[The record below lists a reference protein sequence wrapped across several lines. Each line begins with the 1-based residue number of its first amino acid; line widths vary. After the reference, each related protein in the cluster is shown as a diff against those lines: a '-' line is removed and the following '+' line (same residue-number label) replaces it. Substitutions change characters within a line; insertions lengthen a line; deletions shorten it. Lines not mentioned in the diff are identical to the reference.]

1 MRPQSPV
8 THGVRFLDTAFVV
21 IHRRREYGPF
31 DYEWST
37 DLHSVDLTYR
47 GVKYGEVCSP
57 AQLYVDLRE
66 FRLPQ
71 RVVQVA
77 MLVTG
82 GVLQS
87 LRQGCTPSER
97 DLRIRRLLCAAGC
110 GRFAEGLQVGEG

>member
-1 MRPQSPV
+1 MSTSPPP
-8 THGVRFLDTAFVV
+8 THGLRFEGTGFYV

-31 DYEWST
+31 DYQWSD
-37 DLHSVDLTYR
+37 DLRAVDLTYR
-47 GVKYGEVCSP
+47 GTKYGEVWSP

-77 MLVTG
+77 VIVVG

-87 LRQGCTPSER
+87 LRIGDTTER
-97 DLRIRRLLCAAGC
+97 RQLRIAYLLRSAGC
-110 GRFAEGLQVGEG
+110 GRFAVRLELDAG